1 VRAKVVWGTA
11 LVVLSFLTRLPALI
25 NASGT
30 NSDAAIVGLQARHIF
45 QAWSPFLW
53 GSGYQTSADSMWAA
67 LFFKVLGPTPFALM
81 FSALVL
87 YVALTIFAY
96 CTLLRHT
103 TPPRAFVATLP
114 LVFTTACVHSY
125 ALYPPRQLALTLA
138 FAAFFAIDAG
148 SVAALAIGGLLA
160 MLAWVCDPYAMIFVP
175 GAFVLAIATT
185 LRKRDELGA
194 RIRAIGAFFA
204 GVVVGTWLLAWLFT
218 HPAAQQG
225 VASMSTSVLS
235 HNAKLFFHECL
246 PWAIGTKVYK
256 PLHVM
261 DYVPWAMPRAYAI
274 VTWLG
279 AAALAI
285 ALIASIVFAFRH
297 VRTLA
302 TIAWLTIALNV
313 GSFFVSLM
321 VMDQF
326 SMRYLAASILVL
338 PFALAPLVDRLG
350 AAKAAPL
357 LAPYLFVA
365 GAGGWLSHG
374 DWVRGPLP
382 QRTDAGRGVVEAR
395 VLKALEERK
404 VDAAIVDYWASYRLD
419 FLWREAIPVVPY
431 HASQDR
437 HPPYRAKFDAA
448 KRFAYIHDRDRSFED
463 ARVAIA
469 EFAKGATLR
478 DRFTWEGFDVVVF
491 ER

>member
-1 VRAKVVWGTA
+1 MRRKLAWGSA
-11 LVVLSFLTRLPALI
+11 LVALSFLTRLPALM

-30 NSDAAIVGLQARHIF
+30 NSDAAVVGLQARHIF
-45 QAWSPFLW
+45 HAWSPFLW

-67 LFFKVLGPTPFALM
+67 IVFKVLGPTPLALM
-81 FSALVL
+81 LSALVL
-87 YVALTIFAY
+87 HALLTIFVY
-96 CTLLRHT
+96 CTLLRRT
-103 TPPRAFVATLP
+103 TPARAFVATLP

-125 ALYPPRQLALTLA
+125 ALYPPRQLALTVA
-138 FAAFFAIDAG
+138 FAAFFAIDKG
-148 SVAALAIGGLLA
+148 SILSLAVGGLLA
-160 MLAWVCDPYAMIFVP
+160 MLAWVFDPYAMIFVP
-175 GAFVLAIATT
+175 AAFVLAVAAV
-185 LRKRDELGA
+185 LRERDELGK
-194 RIRAIGAFFA
+194 RALALVAFFTGIIA
-204 GVVVGTWLLAWLFT
+204 GAAALVWLFT
-218 HPAAQQG
+218 RPAAQQG
-225 VASMSTSVLS
+225 VASMSTAVIG
-235 HNAKLFFHECL
+235 HNAKLFWHECL

-261 DYVPWAMPRAYAI
+261 DYVPWAMPRAYKVVTWIGAASLAISLLLSARFAFPRPRAI
-274 VTWLG
+274 V
-279 AAALAI
+279 A
-285 ALIASIVFAFRH
+285 
-297 VRTLA
+297 
-302 TIAWLTIALNV
+302 IAWLTIALNV
-313 GSFFVSLM
+313 GSFLVSLM
-321 VMDQF
+321 VMDHF

-350 AAKAAPL
+350 AAKSAPL

-365 GAGGWLSHG
+365 FAGGWLSHG

-404 VDAAIVDYWASYRLD
+404 VDAAIADYWASYRLD
-419 FLWREAIPVVPY
+419 FLWREALPVVPY

-437 HPPYRAKFDAA
+437 YPPYRAKFETA

-463 ARVAIA
+463 EREAIDD
-469 EFAKGATLR
+469 FQKTAKLR